1 MLALLPMKASL
12 HAPNGD
18 SDCMPVV
25 AALSQ
30 CTHAFCTS
38 CGVQQNRRERYSDAV

>member
-12 HAPNGD
+12 HAPKSD

-25 AALSQ
+25 AAKAALT
-30 CTHAFCTS
+30 C
-38 CGVQQNRRERYSDAV
+38 EIKLK